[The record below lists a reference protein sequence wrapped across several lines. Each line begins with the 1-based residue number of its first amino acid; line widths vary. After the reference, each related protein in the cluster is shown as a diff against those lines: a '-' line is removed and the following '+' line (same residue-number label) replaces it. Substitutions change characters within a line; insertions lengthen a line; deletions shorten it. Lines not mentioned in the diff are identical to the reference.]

1 MPVNTIL
8 QDLSPARIVLAYDAN
23 HIAERTLFSRL
34 PQAEFH
40 YDPGLLWYETG
51 SDADSFNGVLQT
63 QLEPDR
69 LSPAIDRIC
78 GYFQQRHLPFLWFVG
93 PSSHPTH
100 LGKVLEEHGLI
111 HAETEPIMAVDLLT
125 MNMDIPVSSRLI
137 IHPVTTHQQLQQW
150 LHVCLFGC
158 SEEIIQQC
166 FALYSGLRLN
176 LQSPM
181 RLYLGTI
188 DGEPVATSLLFLGVE
203 AVSLGRIFTLPH
215 YRSQGIGAT
224 MTLAALREAHAYGY
238 RIGLLAASPM
248 GISLYRRIGFQEYGM
263 FSVYYVAT

>member
-1 MPVNTIL
+1 MNTVL
-8 QDLSPARIVLAYDAN
+8 QDLSPSKVVLAYDAN

-34 PQAEFH
+34 PQAELH
-40 YDPGLLWYETG
+40 DDPGILWYATG

-63 QLEPDR
+63 QLEPDN
-69 LSPAIDRIC
+69 LSIAIDRVC

-93 PSSHPTH
+93 PSSCPSN
-100 LGKVLEEHGLI
+100 LGQILEDHGLI
-111 HAETEPIMAVDLLT
+111 HAETEPIMAVDLLR
-125 MNMDIPVSSRLI
+125 MNADIPVSSRLA
-137 IHPVTTHQQLQQW
+137 IHLVSTHEQLLQW
-150 LHVCLFGC
+150 LRVCLSEC

-166 FALYSGLRLN
+166 FALYSGLHLD
-176 LQSPM
+176 LQSLM

-203 AVSLGRIFTLPH
+203 AASLGRIFTLPQH
-215 YRSQGIGAT
+215 RGQGIGAT
-224 MTLAALREAHAYGY
+224 MTLAALHEAHACGY

-248 GISLYRRIGFQEYGM
+248 GLSLYRRIGFQEYGL